1 MDCRVLDKLID
12 TNFLVVALAPGIIII
27 DESATPLS
35 MLSLL
40 KLKAKPDVLLAVG
53 TLTTTLLLLTTGGR
67 VVAKRKGEDPFDDAG
82 VGLFDFDTEGLL
94 CPTLLVAVP
103 RSLGEEECKGGVK

>member
-53 TLTTTLLLLTTGGR
+53 TLTTLLLLTTGGR